1 VDDAPADY
9 RLLHGAAYMAM
20 LCLGVSAATIG
31 PVLPFLAD
39 DVDVSLDTAGLLLT
53 AFFVGSI
60 TSSALIA
67 VALHGRDSRVLVLA
81 GLALEAA
88 GTIGLAFAPSFEL
101 ILIAGVIV
109 GLGDG
114 LVVAATHILMPATTP
129 VTEDIPAAVNRMNI
143 YFALGAIA
151 GPLWTGAILA
161 TTGDRWIV
169 YTGIFVLLLVAIAV
183 TLAADA
189 AVPGAIETPD
199 QKFSLPGTPTAWI
212 MGAVLFLYVGAEF
225 GLGAWVS
232 TFAQETADAGVFGSA
247 LIAAGYWAALAG
259 GRFATAWYL
268 ARGHDVVVL
277 LLAGCA
283 GAGIAALVLIA
294 TSGSVG
300 LAAASAMGAGFFL
313 GPVWP
318 AVTAIV
324 SREGVA
330 SSTAATVTVGNAGGV
345 AIPWLQGKVLVGS
358 GATQGVA
365 VTAVL
370 CALMFVITAIFR
382 TRGVERHGAVERVG

>member
-1 VDDAPADY
+1 MEEERPDY
-9 RLLHGAAYMAM
+9 RLLHNAAFMAM
-20 LCLGVSAATIG
+20 FCLGVSAASIG

-60 TSSALIA
+60 SSSAVVAI
-67 VALHGRDSRVLVLA
+67 ALHGRDQRVLMLA
-81 GLALEAA
+81 GLVFQFI
-88 GTIGLAFAPSFEL
+88 GTLGLAFAPSFEL
-101 ILIAGVIV
+101 VLVAGGVV

-114 LVVAATHILMPATTP
+114 LVIASSHILMPAT
-129 VTEDIPAAVNRMNI
+129 VENVEDVPSSLNRMNI

-151 GPLWTGAILA
+151 GPLWAGAVLA
-161 TTGDRWIV
+161 TAADRWIV
-169 YTGIFVLLLVAIAV
+169 YLGIAALLLVAIGLTAFADIAV
-183 TLAADA
+183 H
-189 AVPGAIETPD
+189 GAISGPD
-199 QKFSLPGTPTAWI
+199 EEFRLPGNPTAWV

-232 TFAQETADAGVFGSA
+232 TFAQETADAGVFGAA
-247 LIAAGYWAALAG
+247 LIAASYWAALAL

-268 ARGHDVVVL
+268 GRGHDVVVL

-283 GAGIAALVLIA
+283 GAGIAALLLIA
-294 TSGSVG
+294 TSGSVV
-300 LAAASAMGAGFFL
+300 LAALAAMGAGFFF
-313 GPVWP
+313 GPIWP
-318 AVTAIV
+318 AVTAIA
-324 SREGVA
+324 SREGGA

-370 CALMFVITAIFR
+370 CALMFGITAVFR
-382 TRGVERHGAVERVG
+382 SRRLHDRAIRS